1 MPKTQENPTPKDE
14 EKNEPAPEREP
25 QTMPEEEP
33 QATPDGEPQTSPE
46 AESKPAPEPEEPDSP
61 PLPEDT
67 ESGLELEEEDAASEP
82 LLPPPTEKPIP
93 TSTEQN
99 WAMLAHLSILL
110 NLITGIL
117 GPVVALIIYL
127 VYKDRSRYIAY
138 QSLQSTIFQLIV
150 WVGVG
155 LVIGAIWLFTGIL
168 SIFLIGLLL
177 VPFALLATIFLLAV
191 PLASLIYGVYAAIK
205 CSHGEDFRYWLVG
218 DWVRGTYEDA

>member
-1 MPKTQENPTPKDE
+1 MPKAQENPTPKDE
-14 EKNEPAPEREP
+14 EKKEPAPEEESR
-25 QTMPEEEP
+25 TTPE
-33 QATPDGEPQTSPE
+33 GEPQTTPE
-46 AESKPAPEPEEPDSP
+46 AEPEPAPEPEEQESP
-61 PLPEDT
+61 PLPEDA
-67 ESGLELEEEDAASEP
+67 ESGLELEEEAVPPEP
-82 LLPPPTEKPIP
+82 LLPPPAQVTIP

-155 LVIGAIWLFTGIL
+155 LVIGAIWLITGIL

-177 VPFALLATIFLLAV
+177 IPFSLLATLFLLVV
-191 PLASLIYGVYAAIK
+191 PLASLIYGVYAGIK

-218 DWVRGTYEDA
+218 DWVRGTYEDV

>member
-1 MPKTQENPTPKDE
+1 MPKAKENPTPNDE
-14 EKNEPAPEREP
+14 EEKESAPEGAS
-25 QTMPEEEP
+25 QTTPEEEIQP
-33 QATPDGEPQTSPE
+33 TPE
-46 AESKPAPEPEEPDSP
+46 AEPKSVPEPEEPDSP

-67 ESGLELEEEDAASEP
+67 ESGLELEEQDVTPDP
-82 LLPPPTEKPIP
+82 LLPPPAQVSIP

-150 WVGVG
+150 WVGIG
-155 LVIGAIWLFTGIL
+155 LVIGAIWLFTAIL
-168 SIFLIGLLL
+168 SIFLIGLFLI
-177 VPFALLATIFLLAV
+177 PFSLLATLFLLAL

>member
-1 MPKTQENPTPKDE
+1 
-14 EKNEPAPEREP
+14 
-25 QTMPEEEP
+25 
-33 QATPDGEPQTSPE
+33 
-46 AESKPAPEPEEPDSP
+46 
-61 PLPEDT
+61 PEDT
-67 ESGLELEEEDAASEP
+67 ESGLELEEQDVTPDP
-82 LLPPPTEKPIP
+82 LLPPPAQVSIP

-150 WVGVG
+150 WVGIG
-155 LVIGAIWLFTGIL
+155 LVIGAIWLFTAIL
-168 SIFLIGLLL
+168 SIFLIGLFLI
-177 VPFALLATIFLLAV
+177 PFSLLATLFLLAL

>member
-1 MPKTQENPTPKDE
+1 MPKAE
-14 EKNEPAPEREP
+14 EKKEPAPEG
-25 QTMPEEEP
+25 EP
-33 QATPDGEPQTSPE
+33 QATPEEVPQTTPE
-46 AESKPAPEPEEPDSP
+46 AEPEPEEQESH

-67 ESGLELEEEDAASEP
+67 ESGLELEEEAVTPEP
-82 LLPPPTEKPIP
+82 LLPPPSPGSIP

-138 QSLQSTIFQLIV
+138 QSLQSIIFQLIV

-155 LVIGAIWLFTGIL
+155 LVIGAIWLITGIL
-168 SIFLIGLLL
+168 SIVLIGLLL
-177 VPFALLATIFLLAV
+177 IPFSLLATLFLLVV
-191 PLASLIYGVYAAIK
+191 PLASLIYGVYAGIK
-205 CSHGEDFRYWLVG
+205 CSHGEDFRYWLIG

>member
-1 MPKTQENPTPKDE
+1 MPKDE
-14 EKNEPAPEREP
+14 EKQESAPEGEP
-25 QTMPEEEP
+25 QTTPEEEIKS
-33 QATPDGEPQTSPE
+33 TPEGEPQTSPE
-46 AESKPAPEPEEPDSP
+46 AEEQESP
-61 PLPEDT
+61 PLSEDT
-67 ESGLELEEEDAASEP
+67 ESGLELEEETVAPEP
-82 LLPPPTEKPIP
+82 LLPPPSDKPIP
-93 TSTEQN
+93 TSQEEN

-155 LVIGAIWLFTGIL
+155 LVIGAIWLITGIL
-168 SIFLIGLLL
+168 SIVLIGLLL
-177 VPFALLATIFLLAV
+177 IPFSLLATLFLLVV
-191 PLASLIYGVYAAIK
+191 PLASLIYGVYAGIK

-218 DWVRGTYEDA
+218 DWVRGTYEDV

>member
-1 MPKTQENPTPKDE
+1 MPKTKENPTPNDE
-14 EKNEPAPEREP
+14 EEKESAPEGAS
-25 QTMPEEEP
+25 QTTPEEEIQP
-33 QATPDGEPQTSPE
+33 TPE
-46 AESKPAPEPEEPDSP
+46 AEPKSVPEPEEPDSP

-67 ESGLELEEEDAASEP
+67 ESGLELEEQDVTPDP
-82 LLPPPTEKPIP
+82 LLPPPAQVSIP

-150 WVGVG
+150 WVGIG
-155 LVIGAIWLFTGIL
+155 LVIGAIWLFTAIL
-168 SIFLIGLLL
+168 SIFLIGLFLI
-177 VPFALLATIFLLAV
+177 PFSLLATLFLLAL

>member
-14 EKNEPAPEREP
+14 EKKEPA
-25 QTMPEEEP
+25 PEEEP
-33 QATPDGEPQTSPE
+33 QATPEGEPQTSPE
-46 AESKPAPEPEEPDSP
+46 AEPESAPEPEEQESP
-61 PLPEDT
+61 PLAEDT
-67 ESGLELEEEDAASEP
+67 ESGLELEEETVVPEP

-155 LVIGAIWLFTGIL
+155 LVIGAIWLFTAIL

-177 VPFALLATIFLLAV
+177 IPFSLLATIFLLAV

>member
-1 MPKTQENPTPKDE
+1 MPKDE
-14 EKNEPAPEREP
+14 EKKESA
-25 QTMPEEEP
+25 PEEEIISTP
-33 QATPDGEPQTSPE
+33 QAEEQESPE
-46 AESKPAPEPEEPDSP
+46 
-61 PLPEDT
+61 LTEDT
-67 ESGLELEEEDAASEP
+67 ESGLELEEQDVTPDP
-82 LLPPPTEKPIP
+82 LLPPPAQVSIP

-150 WVGVG
+150 WVGIG
-155 LVIGAIWLFTGIL
+155 LVIGAIWLFTAIL
-168 SIFLIGLLL
+168 SIFLIGLFLI
-177 VPFALLATIFLLAV
+177 PFSLLATLFLLAL

>member
-1 MPKTQENPTPKDE
+1 MPKAEENPTPKDE
-14 EKNEPAPEREP
+14 EKKESAPEEEIQSTPEGEADPEPAPEA
-25 QTMPEEEP
+25 EEQE
-33 QATPDGEPQTSPE
+33 
-46 AESKPAPEPEEPDSP
+46 SP

-67 ESGLELEEEDAASEP
+67 ESGLELEEEAVTPEP

-155 LVIGAIWLFTGIL
+155 LVIGAIWLITGIL

-177 VPFALLATIFLLAV
+177 VPFALLATLFLLAV